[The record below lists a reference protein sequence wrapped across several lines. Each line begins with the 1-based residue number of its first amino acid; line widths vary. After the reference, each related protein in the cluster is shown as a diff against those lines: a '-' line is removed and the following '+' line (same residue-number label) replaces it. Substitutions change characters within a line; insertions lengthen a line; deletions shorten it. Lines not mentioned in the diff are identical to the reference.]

1 MATQTTSDSR
11 NRSRRGGRDNRGR
24 SRNSNN
30 GRSGGGGGRRR
41 GGDDNRPYRV
51 PRPKK
56 KLSLWARILGIF
68 GIGKKAAPKKRP
80 SPAKNSSRPREEKRH
95 EPVELTAPRLFV
107 GNLSYDATDAD
118 IENLLNGIGQVKT
131 AEIVTN
137 QRTQRS
143 KGFAFVEMLS
153 LDDAKR
159 AIEVLHNE
167 QFLGRRLIVSPAK
180 SEGVHPNATAEEDQ
194 A

>member
-1 MATQTTSDSR
+1 MFGRGVGIYRDCCV
-11 NRSRRGGRDNRGR
+11 RRCG
-24 SRNSNN
+24 
-30 GRSGGGGGRRR
+30 GGGGGRRR
-41 GGDDNRPYRV
+41 DHQLDDNRPYRV

-56 KLSLWARILGIF
+56 KPSLWARILGIF
-68 GIGKKAAPKKRP
+68 GIGKSKKPAAPKKRA
-80 SPAKNSSRPREEKRH
+80 SSAKSSAQSNRRPREEKRH

-118 IENLLNGIGQVKT
+118 IENLLNGIGQVKS

-180 SEGVHPNATAEEDQ
+180 SEGVHPNAAANEE